1 MKDLENKLLELEIP
15 TLESDPFEHELRR
28 NLVNRF
34 FQKEKDYK
42 RYFRW
47 SIGFAALMA
56 VFGFW
61 TIINPQIAV
70 GLNEI
75 AFQKTE
81 FPDEESQVMEPSH
94 DGISDYALALDKYN
108 ELMDN
113 MQTTSIYNPRLSGK
127 LNPEN
132 FEEDRAYLIRKYTSQ
147 TEGSVMIVSEINQKP
162 NKSAKKISY

>member
-1 MKDLENKLLELEIP
+1 MKDLEKKLLELEIP

-34 FQKEKDYK
+34 FNKERNYK
-42 RYFRW
+42 RNFRL
-47 SIGFAALMA
+47 SLGFAALLA

-61 TIINPQIAV
+61 TIINPQVALE
-70 GLNEI
+70 LNEI
-75 AFQKTE
+75 AFQTE
-81 FPDEESQVMEPSH
+81 EIPVRESLLSETADDE
-94 DGISDYALALDKYN
+94 ISSYALALDKYN

-113 MQTTSIYNPRLSGK
+113 MKTTSIYNPRLSGK
-127 LNPEN
+127 LNPES

-162 NKSAKKISY
+162 NKSARKISY